1 MYLNLVIALREIVLD
16 TPPLI
21 YDLALNKINS
31 PSSRSKS
38 NMKKILFIQPKFS
51 IDKMYQMRDAMYN
64 LGFAYLAAHLP
75 DHWQAE
81 FVDEELEKITYDTDA
96 DIIGITTITL
106 YVNQAYRIAAA
117 FRARGKKVIMGGV
130 HASMYPDEALNYCDA
145 VCIGDGEHVIAEML
159 DDFEHSRLKK
169 KYKSEARPLTGMKLP
184 RHDLF
189 KPVYRFTPIATSR
202 GCPFDCD
209 FCAINAFYE
218 NVYRQRDVEDII
230 HELASL
236 PKKNN
241 MIYFTDGNIY
251 GNSPR
256 EVRRFKTLCRRII
269 EERKKGNMPF
279 NYFICFA
286 SINALADI
294 EALDLASAAGCR
306 NMLIDFESINPES
319 LKDMNKT
326 LNLEKYPPEK
336 YSELVDNARKRK
348 IIITAEMVFGNDADN
363 ADVLAQTERYLE
375 SASFDILRLYAKQTL
390 PGTRFYKK
398 MEQEGRLKLNKFPD
412 DWDRTREKFVAGIH
426 FKMKNLTEEQLQ
438 GWMKKVGMNF
448 YSPHKIFFRSMRF
461 LRITRNPKLA
471 MTLAWVSVKGRKWYT
486 GI

>member
-1 MYLNLVIALREIVLD
+1 
-16 TPPLI
+16 
-21 YDLALNKINS
+21 
-31 PSSRSKS
+31 
-38 NMKKILFIQPKFS
+38 MKKILFIQPKFS

-236 PKKNN
+236 PKKKQHDLF
-241 MIYFTDGNIY
+241 YRRQYLRQFA
-251 GNSPR
+251 PR
-256 EVRRFKTLCRRII
+256 SETLQD
-269 EERKKGNMPF
+269 P
-279 NYFICFA
+279 
-286 SINALADI
+286 
-294 EALDLASAAGCR
+294 
-306 NMLIDFESINPES
+306 
-319 LKDMNKT
+319 
-326 LNLEKYPPEK
+326 
-336 YSELVDNARKRK
+336 V
-348 IIITAEMVFGNDADN
+348 
-363 ADVLAQTERYLE
+363 
-375 SASFDILRLYAKQTL
+375 
-390 PGTRFYKK
+390 
-398 MEQEGRLKLNKFPD
+398 QEDYR
-412 DWDRTREKFVAGIH
+412 REKKREHA
-426 FKMKNLTEEQLQ
+426 LQLFHLLCLHQ
-438 GWMKKVGMNF
+438 RPGRHRGPGPGLRGGMQE
-448 YSPHKIFFRSMRF
+448 HADR
-461 LRITRNPKLA
+461 L
-471 MTLAWVSVKGRKWYT
+471 
-486 GI
+486 